1 MNILKDEFQK
11 KYKVALVTGAAGF
24 IGSHITEKLISLGLK
39 VIAVDD
45 LSAGRIENI
54 DFLNNNNLFFYKA
67 DISKKSEIEEIFR
80 QNNIDVVF
88 NNAASKKNICLLD
101 PSRDLEVN
109 AQGTLS
115 LLELSKKYK
124 IKKFVH
130 ASSGSVYGEA
140 AVIPQTEDHP
150 INPVSYYGVSKLA
163 GERYVKVFNH
173 LHNLNTTI
181 LRYFHVYGPRQDYSM
196 DTGGVIS
203 IFIKRALNDENIYIH
218 GDGTQERSFTYV
230 QDVVDANLIVAIKE
244 STSGEFY
251 NIASGINI
259 NLNSLKDIILSETK
273 SNSKVIYDEWLVGD
287 IKKFYISNQKISEL
301 GLKFTSFEDG
311 LSKTISVMKKAK

>member
-1 MNILKDEFQK
+1 MSILEDEFQK

-54 DFLNNNNLFFYKA
+54 DFLNNNNLIFYQA
-67 DISKKSEIEEIFR
+67 DISKKSEIVEIFR
-80 QNNIDVVF
+80 RNNIDVVF
-88 NNAASKKNICLLD
+88 NNAASKKNICLLN

-173 LHNLNTTI
+173 LHNINTTI

-203 IFIKRALNDENIYIH
+203 IFIKRALKDDNLYIH

-230 QDVVDANLIVAIKE
+230 EDVVNANLIVATKE

-259 NLNSLKDIILSETK
+259 NLNSLKDTILSETK
-273 SNSKVIYDEWLVGD
+273 SNSNIIYDEWLVGD
-287 IKKFYISNQKISEL
+287 IKKFNISNQKIREL
-301 GLKFTSFEDG
+301 GLRFTNFEDG
-311 LSKTISVMKKAK
+311 LSKTILAMKKK